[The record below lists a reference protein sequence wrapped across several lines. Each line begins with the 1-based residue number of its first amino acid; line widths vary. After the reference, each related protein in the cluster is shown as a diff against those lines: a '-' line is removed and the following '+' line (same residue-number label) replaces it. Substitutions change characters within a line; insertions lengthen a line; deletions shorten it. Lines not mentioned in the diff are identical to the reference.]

1 MSPLQGF
8 WESKNSDTGVV
19 TINITTING
28 TEASETINGS
38 ASNEIIN
45 GLGGNDILYGEN
57 GNDSLNGGNGNDY
70 LDGFTSKTG
79 SDLDTLTG
87 GAGIDTFVLGNSR
100 QGVFYVGNGQAT
112 ITDYSSSDDYIQLR
126 GGANDYQLNPQG
138 SDTKKLNH

>member
-1 MSPLQGF
+1 MPF
-8 WESKNSDTGVV
+8 HNSYR
-19 TINITTING
+19 IAI
-28 TEASETINGS
+28 
-38 ASNEIIN
+38 
-45 GLGGNDILYGEN
+45 YGEN

-70 LDGFTSKTG
+70 LDGFTGKTG

-100 QGVFYVGNGQAT
+100 QGVFYLGNGQAT
-112 ITDYSSSDDYIQLR
+112 ITDSSSSDDYIQLR

>member
-1 MSPLQGF
+1 LATELTATQVLTGINCLSFCLLSQAIALS
-8 WESKNSDTGVV
+8 SKSASLSHPKSHA
-19 TINITTING
+19 

-45 GLGGNDILYGEN
+45 GLGGNDTLYGED
-57 GNDSLNGGNGNDY
+57 GNDSLKGGNGNDY

-100 QGVFYVGNGQAT
+100 QGVFYLGNGQAT
-112 ITDYSSSDDYIQLR
+112 ITDYSPSKD
-126 GGANDYQLNPQG
+126 
-138 SDTKKLNH
+138 